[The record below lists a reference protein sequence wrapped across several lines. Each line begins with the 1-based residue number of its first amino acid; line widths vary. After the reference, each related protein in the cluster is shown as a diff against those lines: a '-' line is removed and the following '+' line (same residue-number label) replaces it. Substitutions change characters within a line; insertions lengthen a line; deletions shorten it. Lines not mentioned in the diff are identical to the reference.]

1 MGELGIFQTL
11 YFLATFLAG
20 FFATF
25 LAAGFFATGF
35 LATFLAAGFFAAF
48 LTGFFTFLAAGFFA
62 TFLGFFAFFLTT
74 FLTFLTF
81 FTFSTL
87 GSLKD
92 ALTWMTFLAA
102 NIFLTASLTRTC
114 ALAASA
120 TLLLAMM
127 YLRMALRDE
136 PPRSLRAAMA
146 AATMTAYG
154 GCAAFTAGFFAL
166 GATFLAGAASAMVL
180 VELLEWR

>member
-11 YFLATFLAG
+11 YFLATFLAAG

-25 LAAGFFATGF
+25 LATGFFAGF

-48 LTGFFTFLAAGFFA
+48 LTGFFAFLAAGFFA
-62 TFLGFFAFFLTT
+62 TFFAFLTT
-74 FLTFLTF
+74 FLTFFTF
-81 FTFSTL
+81 LTFSTL

-102 NIFLTASLTRTC
+102 NIFLTASFTRTC

-166 GATFLAGAASAMVL
+166 GATFFAGAASAMVL